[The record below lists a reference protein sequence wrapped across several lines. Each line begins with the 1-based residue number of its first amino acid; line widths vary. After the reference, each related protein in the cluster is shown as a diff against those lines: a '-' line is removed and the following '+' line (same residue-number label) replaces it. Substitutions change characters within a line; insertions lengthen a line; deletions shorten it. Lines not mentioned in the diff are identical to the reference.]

1 MLLHVRHL
9 PVVTESLFDDGLG
22 PVLAYPSRIA
32 PRAAVGLEP
41 LTWAQTSDLP
51 TLQGFGSTF
60 FCSLCRTMCAS
71 GTIHRPQQVSESD
84 ATACTVCSLITIQEY
99 SRMGS
104 CTQCP
109 EHPRNFHIPRGEPS
123 SPSPCPASM
132 GRFSRCSPSAAPES
146 LSTVWQSGDTWK
158 NPL

>member
-71 GTIHRPQQVSESD
+71 GKIHRPQQHTDKNIKTLNILNQSFFLNWCFLKLLKTSNVILVFQKLDRSW
-84 ATACTVCSLITIQEY
+84 TIAVIYQ
-99 SRMGS
+99 
-104 CTQCP
+104 
-109 EHPRNFHIPRGEPS
+109 H
-123 SPSPCPASM
+123 
-132 GRFSRCSPSAAPES
+132 
-146 LSTVWQSGDTWK
+146 LSFEA
-158 NPL
+158 